1 MSMLDQATAL
11 GAVKVFFKDKK
22 YNCIT
27 GVSTKTTL
35 EDAKSYFLNKMLNLG
50 GVKDDLH
57 ECIGIILYDTD
68 GSIIGEAGITE

>member
-1 MSMLDQATAL
+1 MLDQAIAL

-22 YNCIT
+22 YNCT
-27 GVSTKTTL
+27 TSVNAKVTL

-50 GVKDDLH
+50 SVEDDLH